1 MTKPEAGDIWED
13 DTIGPFLVL
22 EVLGYHSDHDEY
34 DVTVMKLKNG
44 KVMQD
49 WYIGLYDKKLA

>member
-1 MTKPEAGDIWED
+1 MIKPQVGDIWED
-13 DTIGPFLVL
+13 NTLGPFLVL
-22 EVLGYHSDHDEY
+22 EVLEYHSEHKEY